1 MESLQSIC
9 RHIFHETQNV
19 VFTGSR
25 RFINFVLPKWSS
37 RSPEKALKALWNAG
51 SNTTAAEFLLRHFDL
66 NQDGHISTEELLN
79 MTDILLRVSEE
90 FSWSTW
96 FRNEWPLMDW
106 KVGVFLWQTFGG
118 MLIVLTVLSIVP
130 GRLHGISAQILRWPV
145 LGLTYFLVAVELM
158 VYVVIRLFIRV
169 AEYLIAR
176 PKHRKLRRK
185 MAGAKSYPEWYN
197 YALQL
202 DVSQQRDR
210 WLRQDDDQNYRY
222 NWIFIR
228 ELIKDMQRA
237 RTKGDTLLAL
247 AVLQQ
252 CTRKNVGGIMSE
264 EVFSFSNRGE
274 PKYLVK
280 EFVEE
285 LVTTLHWVTNEAAN
299 IPVEGGFVDMLHAAQ
314 QIKDANDDNESEHKE
329 HEEILHKKMQDEK
342 ERLWQGLIQATL
354 NVFTEKPKLT
364 HHRSDSPVLQPSGG
378 LSYYHRMEIL
388 LFLKRARAAYGR
400 TALCLSGGAMMG
412 LMHLGHVLGLL
423 EAGVLPHIISGTSG
437 GSVIGALLCTRTDD
451 EIRRDLNP
459 QVLIQYLTCFDRPW
473 PDRLRCL
480 WNHGHMFE
488 FETWMEKI
496 QW

>member
-1 MESLQSIC
+1 
-9 RHIFHETQNV
+9 
-19 VFTGSR
+19 
-25 RFINFVLPKWSS
+25 
-37 RSPEKALKALWNAG
+37 
-51 SNTTAAEFLLRHFDL
+51 
-66 NQDGHISTEELLN
+66 
-79 MTDILLRVSEE
+79 
-90 FSWSTW
+90 
-96 FRNEWPLMDW
+96 
-106 KVGVFLWQTFGG
+106 
-118 MLIVLTVLSIVP
+118 
-130 GRLHGISAQILRWPV
+130 
-145 LGLTYFLVAVELM
+145 
-158 VYVVIRLFIRV
+158 
-169 AEYLIAR
+169 
-176 PKHRKLRRK
+176 
-185 MAGAKSYPEWYN
+185 
-197 YALQL
+197 
-202 DVSQQRDR
+202 
-210 WLRQDDDQNYRY
+210 
-222 NWIFIR
+222 
-228 ELIKDMQRA
+228 MQRA
-237 RTKGDTLLAL
+237 RNKSDILLAL

-285 LVTTLHWVTNEAAN
+285 LVTTLHWLTNEAAN
-299 IPVEGGFVDMLHAAQ
+299 IPVEGGFVDILHAAQ
-314 QIKDANDDNESEHKE
+314 QFKDANDDNDSEHKQ

-342 ERLWQGLIQATL
+342 EKLWQGLIQATL
-354 NVFTEKPKLT
+354 NVFTEKPKLSRN
-364 HHRSDSPVLQPSGG
+364 RSDSPVTQPSGG
-378 LSYYHRMEIL
+378 LTYYHRMEIL

-459 QVLIQYLTCFDRPW
+459 QVLIQYLNCFDRPW
-473 PDRLRCL
+473 SDRLRCL